1 MKLVTSNFGA
11 AAIRIVN
18 DDVAPPRGFVGPDI
32 VDFIAARYAFS
43 MRPPAGPQNLPF
55 ITFQGGAFTVDREK
69 IAVIGMSLVTNGD
82 IVHAP
87 TAEIAEKVLDDLI
100 SNLEQ
105 VFGFR
110 YSNSTQERIY
120 QSNITVDFEGGLQD
134 KLEGIKK
141 LQSIISREIVRPSLP
156 FEFKRLA
163 FGGGDIPNPQLLQLQ
178 PTIEA
183 LERSDFLLERRAGA
197 PYEANRYFSSA
208 PMKTAD
214 HIKLLES
221 IEREL

>member
-1 MKLVTSNFGA
+1 
-11 AAIRIVN
+11 
-18 DDVAPPRGFVGPDI
+18 
-32 VDFIAARYAFS
+32 
-43 MRPPAGPQNLPF
+43 
-55 ITFQGGAFTVDREK
+55 
-69 IAVIGMSLVTNGD
+69 
-82 IVHAP
+82 
-87 TAEIAEKVLDDLI
+87 
-100 SNLEQ
+100 
-105 VFGFR
+105 